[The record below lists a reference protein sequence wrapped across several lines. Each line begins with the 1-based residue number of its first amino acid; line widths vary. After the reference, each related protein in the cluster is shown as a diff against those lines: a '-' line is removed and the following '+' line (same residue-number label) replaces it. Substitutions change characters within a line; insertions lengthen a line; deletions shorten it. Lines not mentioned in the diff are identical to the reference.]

1 MKTFRCYCFLFYF
14 ILLWTPIYFLL
25 QEQQVYR
32 KTSQYLLECL
42 QISLLGSIFMIEINY
57 S

>member
-32 KTSQYLLECL
+32 KTSQYLLEFL